1 MKNTEVSINYKS
13 NGLESFRDLLM
24 SSVTLWAII
33 MPGISIYAAIY
44 GASPISV
51 FIMLGSLLFA
61 AVCLWLLLLASDNR
75 IVLSRSGLRV
85 PSRLTLFAFGREEIP
100 WQQIEAVKVLDAL
113 DQDDRHCISQI
124 QKRLL
129 FKLKDQDEFE
139 ITLNQIA
146 EKDVEKL
153 LLSLSV
159 WLEDE
164 KVRPLMAAKWGQ
176 SIDIEGKDKPETY
189 TNLWEKELES
199 RYTSTAFMPLEPGH
213 KLLSGKL
220 KIIKQLS
227 FGGLSAVYLAQKE
240 EKELCVLKE
249 ATPPQTAKQA
259 LKDKAAELFA
269 REAELLIKLS
279 HPQLV
284 KVIDYIFED
293 GRTYLV
299 LNYIEGTNLRQLVR
313 ERGAL
318 EEDKALEI
326 IASLTE
332 PLEYMHNLSP
342 PVVHRDISPENII
355 LGEDGKPILI
365 DFGAASEYLGTATGT
380 LVGKQCYISLEQF
393 KGKAQ
398 IASDYYSLGATLY
411 FLLTGSDP
419 IPLTASNPA
428 EKRPELS
435 PLACQLTSSLTALDL
450 NDRLFDPIAI
460 RNLVQ
465 NQKDIQK
472 ESSQQEEKDSSNEV
486 RLVDR

>member
-1 MKNTEVSINYKS
+1 MKNTEVSINYQS
-13 NGLESFRDLLM
+13 SGFDSFRDLLM
-24 SSVTLWAII
+24 SSMTLWAII
-33 MPGISIYAAIY
+33 FPGITIYAAFCDQNIF
-44 GASPISV
+44 SL

-61 AVCLWLLLLASDNR
+61 AICLWLLLLTSDNR

-85 PSRLTLFAFGREEIP
+85 PSRLTLFAFGRAEIP
-100 WQQIEAVKVLDAL
+100 WQQIESVKVE
-113 DQDDRHCISQI
+113 DDREPDDSKCINQI
-124 QKRLL
+124 KKRLR
-129 FKLKDQDEFE
+129 FKLKDKDEFE
-139 ITLNQIA
+139 IALHKLA

-153 LLSLSV
+153 ILSLSV

-164 KVRPLMAAKWGQ
+164 KARPLLAVKWGETIAAAGNDQ
-176 SIDIEGKDKPETY
+176 PETY

-313 ERGAL
+313 ERGPL
-318 EEDKALEI
+318 EEDEALEI
-326 IASLTE
+326 VASLTE
-332 PLEYMHNLSP
+332 PLEYMHSLSP

-398 IASDYYSLGATLY
+398 VASDYYSLGATLY

-428 EKRPELS
+428 EKRPALS
-435 PLACQLTSSLTALDL
+435 SLACRLTSSLTALDL
-450 NDRLFDPIAI
+450 SERLFDPVEI
-460 RNLVQ
+460 RNLVRS
-465 NQKDIQK
+465 QKSA
-472 ESSQQEEKDSSNEV
+472 EQERQEDSNEV